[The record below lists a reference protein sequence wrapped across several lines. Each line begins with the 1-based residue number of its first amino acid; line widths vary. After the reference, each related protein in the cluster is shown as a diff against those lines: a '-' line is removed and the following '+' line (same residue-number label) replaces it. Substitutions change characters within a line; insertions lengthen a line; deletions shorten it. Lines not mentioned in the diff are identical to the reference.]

1 MIFVSTSC
9 VKHKYIK
16 NSVEELAENGFQN
29 IELSG
34 GTKYYKSFEKDLID
48 LKNRYGLTY
57 RCHNYFPPPKQ
68 PFVLNLASLNEDT
81 FEISF
86 NHLKDAIALSERLGA
101 QKFGFHAGF
110 FIDIKIKEIGKKLTK
125 DNLFNKEKAINRF
138 CAAYSDLE
146 KNIGKNISLYIENNV
161 FSKTNSR
168 TYEKENPF
176 MLTNYKDFK
185 MLKEIIDFNLLLDV
199 AHLKVSSKTLGLD
212 WLNEFKNMIDVS
224 DYIHVSD
231 NDGYHDT
238 NNQLFQSSS
247 MLNLLQ
253 ESDTSNK
260 DFTIEVY
267 DGMSALKES
276 YKLLSE
282 VI

>member
-81 FEISF
+81 FENSF

-260 DFTIEVY
+260 DFTLEVY